1 MDFNQN
7 DPVEMYRREVAKVQP
22 LTDEEQTRFFQEAS
36 KPGEQGEDA
45 KRRILESALH
55 LVLPIAERHTS
66 SGLSMLDLIQEGN
79 LGLMRALDN
88 FQGNR
93 LDDFSSYAAA
103 YIENSISEAIA
114 RPKSH

>member
-66 SGLSMLDLIQEGN
+66 SGLSMLD
-79 LGLMRALDN
+79 
-88 FQGNR
+88 
-93 LDDFSSYAAA
+93 
-103 YIENSISEAIA
+103 
-114 RPKSH
+114 